1 MTKVVIVEDNKSIQ
15 FLYKSKLELEGF
27 DVATADD
34 GQMGLS
40 VIEKEMPSVVLL
52 DLRMPVMNGDEML
65 VKLRESTWGADMRV
79 IILTNISRDEA
90 PSNLRFLAVDRYLVK
105 AHHTPSQVIEVV
117 NEVLFG
123 HKRGQDKALG

>member
-1 MTKVVIVEDNKSIQ
+1 MKHLIAIIEDDAPIRQ
-15 FLYKSKLELEGF
+15 LYKTKLELEGF
-27 DVATADD
+27 DVATAEN
-34 GQMGLS
+34 GKLGLELLEQTKPAL
-40 VIEKEMPSVVLL
+40 ILL
-52 DLRMPVMNGDEML
+52 DLRMPIMNGDEML

-79 IILTNISRDEA
+79 IVLTNISRDEA

-123 HKRGQDKALG
+123 HKRGQS